1 MRVHQV
7 LVIKIVDI
15 DPLFEPFMLLVVL
28 DYVFQENVNVLFAVL
43 VVADE
48 DLGHDLERV
57 LGRQNLVTYFVF

>member
-15 DPLFEPFMLLVVL
+15 DPLFKPFMLLVIL